1 MKREM
6 KMIPVDRVKINGAY
20 EAPNIEMIEVRVE
33 QGFAASESTMAPPAP
48 TENGDP
54 QPQKNIWTY

>member
-33 QGFAASESTMAPPAP
+33 QGFAASGPTLSSPPPPPP
-48 TENGDP
+48 TEQGNTKSP
-54 QPQKNIWTY
+54 WTY